1 MSRTQFRE
9 LAKAALA
16 SAPDLAGVTLV
27 SAWAGNF
34 SATDLPVMGVAT
46 PRERG
51 KPGTLASFEREVLLQ
66 VVIKRL
72 GADDLEDQLDRDA
85 EAIKAAVMG
94 AFGGQR
100 VTLMPEEVTTTLN
113 GEGESVIGTAVVS
126 FTLQYLKPLRR

>member
-1 MSRTQFRE
+1 MSRTQFRK
-9 LAKAALA
+9 LAHEALA

-34 SATDLPVMGVAT
+34 SANDLPVMGVAT

-51 KPGTLASFEREVLLQ
+51 RPGTLASFEREVLLQ

-100 VTLMPEEVTTTLN
+100 VTLTPEEVTTTLN
-113 GEGESVIGTAVVS
+113 GEGEAVIGTAVVS
-126 FTLQYLKPLRR
+126 FTLHYLKPLRR

>member
-34 SATDLPVMGVAT
+34 SANDLPVMGVAT

-51 KPGTLASFEREVLLQ
+51 RAGTLASFEREVLLQ

-72 GADDLEDQLDRDA
+72 GGAEIEDQLDRDV
-85 EAIKAAVMG
+85 EAIEAAVMG
-94 AFGGQR
+94 AFGTER
-100 VTLMPEEVTTTLN
+100 VTLTPEEVTTTLN
-113 GEGESVIGTAVVS
+113 GEGEAVIGTAVIS